1 MKLLKKLMYWAIGL
15 IFLFLIVAVFY
26 SNQDVVQVSLLP
38 SFPFSIQLGLLIVFT
53 FLVGLICG
61 ALILFSSLLTQKLKI
76 GMVNLV
82 IHLSTHK
89 SLLGFI
95 RISSKENLENL
106 KEEYVLPT
114 VQYAS
119 SDSCDFFSSARLE
132 DNVF

>member
-61 ALILFSSLLTQKLKI
+61 VLILFSSLLTQKLKI
-76 GMVNLV
+76 GMVNRKLRNV
-82 IHLSTHK
+82 EKEVEGLRAADLNAST
-89 SLLGFI
+89 
-95 RISSKENLENL
+95 E
-106 KEEYVLPT
+106 LPGKDL
-114 VQYAS
+114 A
-119 SDSCDFFSSARLE
+119 
-132 DNVF
+132 